1 MQQQLLPRSRSA
13 LALLP
18 AQRIAEVSLTLGRKC
33 PVCATLASDAIA
45 TSAAGAAPFMRLG
58 CEHALCSIAEC
69 GLKVVAAAIDPR
81 CPFCRARLS
90 KAGLSSG
97 GNGVKTG
104 SGGAGGVGAGGGNRT
119 EAKAVAA
126 AKAPAGAGAEDAEAS
141 AAAAKKGKAEAASE
155 TLRRRAFLSAL
166 LLTNDAPCGA
176 TTFQRLRA
184 YVNGATATLT
194 EAELMRTLALRAEAP
209 ANRAAR
215 AALAAK
221 YADIIIAKRL

>member
-18 AQRIAEVSLTLGRKC
+18 SQRIAEVSLTLGRTC
-33 PVCATLASDAIA
+33 PVCATLASDTIA

-58 CEHALCSIAEC
+58 CEHALCNIAEC
-69 GLKVVAAAIDPR
+69 GRKVVAAAIDPR

-90 KAGLSSG
+90 KPGSSN

-126 AKAPAGAGAEDAEAS
+126 AKAPAGAEAEGTEAS
-141 AAAAKKGKAEAASE
+141 AAAAKGKAEAASE

-194 EAELMRTLALRAEAP
+194 EAELMRTLTLGAEAP

-221 YADIIIAKRL
+221 YADSIIAKRR